1 MICYSTTSLMY
12 DFHVALSEMLAA
24 PIGSVLAQGM
34 SAKKRHEVGT
44 QSEIRAVGD
53 ASDMGT
59 NQDLLVGKMT
69 VTVILQSLF
78 FCLT

>member
-1 MICYSTTSLMY
+1 MI
-12 DFHVALSEMLAA
+12 FHVALSEMLAA

-44 QSEIRAVGD
+44 QSEIHVVGD

-59 NQDLLVGKMT
+59 KQDL
-69 VTVILQSLF
+69 
-78 FCLT
+78 

>member
-1 MICYSTTSLMY
+1 MI
-12 DFHVALSEMLAA
+12 FHVALSEMLAV

-44 QSEIRAVGD
+44 QSEIHAVGD

-59 NQDLLVGKMT
+59 KQDLLVEKTTMT
-69 VTVILQSLF
+69 YILQSLF

>member
-1 MICYSTTSLMY
+1 MI
-12 DFHVALSEMLAA
+12 FHVALSEMLAA

-44 QSEIRAVGD
+44 QLEIHVVG
-53 ASDMGT
+53 
-59 NQDLLVGKMT
+59 DLLVGKMT
-69 VTVILQSLF
+69 VTLILQFLF

>member
-1 MICYSTTSLMY
+1 MI
-12 DFHVALSEMLAA
+12 FHVALSEMLAV

-44 QSEIRAVGD
+44 QSEIHAVGE

-59 NQDLLVGKMT
+59 KQDLLVEDNDDNDFT
-69 VTVILQSLF
+69 VSFLLPD
-78 FCLT
+78 LTWVLVQ